1 MRVLDLGS
9 VSNILFVCSGNTCVS
24 PVAKALFEK
33 IISEDE
39 RLKGRVY
46 VDSADPLNPSLIH
59 IRNIVSGITLSPYL
73 PISFPIFD
81 LPTYDVSPIIPYILY
96 NPQPKSSLYF
106 TSMGSILG

>member
-24 PVAKALFEK
+24 PVAKVLFEK

-46 VDSADPLNPSLIH
+46 VDSADPL
-59 IRNIVSGITLSPYL
+59 
-73 PISFPIFD
+73 
-81 LPTYDVSPIIPYILY
+81 
-96 NPQPKSSLYF
+96 
-106 TSMGSILG
+106 